1 MQKKM
6 GRSWQKTSLGCEKNV
21 CFTFTT
27 LVSVFFSWQGFGLKM
42 CFRVRYGK
50 KENGTLPA
58 HEKILDF
65 KNLVLIAYSQDSSP
79 CLLFL
84 TLSTEFWFHI
94 LFYIKSQM
102 NIPKIWCIPEN
113 EIKKCFKIYIYKIQK
128 YLQVVTWQ
136 QKTQTKN

>member
-1 MQKKM
+1 
-6 GRSWQKTSLGCEKNV
+6 
-21 CFTFTT
+21 
-27 LVSVFFSWQGFGLKM
+27 M

-65 KNLVLIAYSQDSSP
+65 KNLVLIVYSQDSSA

-94 LFYIKSQM
+94 LLYIKSQM

-136 QKTQTKN
+136 QKTQTKNNYGMEYLVITLKLNLSIGSVVVKCKKNLHFEV